1 MLTMLMS
8 DDVAAV
14 KEAVDA
20 TSGLVRAHAAEIDQT
35 RRLPDSV
42 VSALR
47 RTGINRMFLLT
58 VLGGRQAPVV
68 DVMDMVEGIA
78 AVDGSTAW
86 CTVIGAGSNVF
97 AGYMAEAGARQVFTD
112 PDQGNATMLAPIG
125 TLVADGH
132 RGRLSGRWPFTSNCL
147 HSAWIGLG
155 SRVHRGDGSTPSPG
169 WRSCR
174 RGTSRSRTRGTSSGS
189 GAPAATTSRPGAPSS
204 SSTWCCAFSDR
215 PWPEGTLWRLPLY
228 TVLLPALAAVPL
240 GIARGALDEIGRLA
254 IEGRTARRGQLADDG
269 RVRHRRR
276 PAPRSSR
283 SATGIGRGGPPPR
296 GTGRS
301 GRSAAAGE
309 GPPRERARQRRQRDG
324 DVGRP
329 PARRRRRDLR
339 RESPAADAGR
349 RPVLAPAPRGTGRR
363 GTDREAYA
371 HTRHRERG
379 NACRGIPIR
388 PRHRRHR

>member
-47 RTGINRMFLLT
+47 RTGINRMFLPT

-155 SRVHRGDGSTPSPG
+155 SRVHRGDGVDPIPRMAFVPAGNLTIEDTWDVVG
-169 WRSCR
+169 L
-174 RGTSRSRTRGTSSGS
+174 RGTGSHHVAARG
-189 GAPAATTSRPGAPSS
+189 AVVELD
-204 SSTWCCAFSDR
+204 WCCAFSDR

-254 IEGRTARRGQLADDG
+254 IEGRTARRGQLADDPISMAEFATADARLRG
-269 RVRHRRR
+269 ARAALRESVEEAHHRAERGDPVDRPLQARVLLASVH
-276 PAPRSSR
+276 ASDASVT
-283 SATGIGRGGPPPR
+283 ATSVAHQLGG
-296 GTGRS
+296 G
-301 GRSAAAGE
+301 AATYAAN
-309 GPPRERARQRRQRDG
+309 PLLRTLG
-324 DVGRP
+324 DVQASRQHLLFSHKHLGEL
-329 PARRRRRDLR
+329 AK
-339 RESPAADAGR
+339 
-349 RPVLAPAPRGTGRR
+349 VLAGLDVDYPP
-363 GTDREAYA
+363 Y
-371 HTRHRERG
+371 
-379 NACRGIPIR
+379 IM
-388 PRHRRHR
+388 